1 MLVMCDRMLNGL
13 LIAGGNLYDKINQQK
28 GKLFSEEVRLQH
40 CEGDNILTNRLFS
53 IGSSPLICFFRWS
66 YGTCTRL
73 PQQCPT
79 FTRLGSCTGKMFS
92 PYCSRLAAHLSF

>member
-1 MLVMCDRMLNGL
+1 MLVVCDRMLNGL

-28 GKLFSEEVRLQH
+28 GKLFSEEVGLQRCGEITSH
-40 CEGDNILTNRLFS
+40 QTGCSLLDLHLLMCS
-53 IGSSPLICFFRWS
+53 LRWS

-79 FTRLGSCTGKMFS
+79 FTRLGSYTGKVFS
-92 PYCSRLAAHLSF
+92 PYRSHLAARLTF